1 MSHYTLDILNQP
13 DLFPSF
19 YVDQLK
25 HWIPND
31 KLVFPGRE
39 HEWPSPTVVDG
50 HEEFTIKHTLDSR
63 KQGPGWTF
71 LVRWAG
77 QPPSEGRWLACSSLR
92 DCAALDDW
100 VRSGGDGPPELV
112 LE

>member
-50 HEEFTIKHTLDSR
+50 HEEFTIKHTLDSL
-63 KQGPGWTF
+63 KQGPGFSKTRPWMDIPG
-71 LVRWAG
+71 AM
-77 QPPSEGRWLACSSLR
+77 
-92 DCAALDDW
+92 
-100 VRSGGDGPPELV
+100 GGPTS
-112 LE
+112 